1 MSGILLKDIGQLV
14 TVSEEEK
21 LFKVGKEMQDV
32 GIVKN
37 AAMYFTDKIEWLGT
51 DEEVAEFIEA
61 KNIHPDKIIS
71 ANNKAVIP
79 SFVDSHTHIVFAGN
93 RADEFNARLRGATYK
108 EIAEKGGGIQTTV
121 TATRNASIEELFNN
135 GKRLAMSALQYG
147 TTSIEIKS
155 GYGLNLEAELKQLRA
170 IKMLKEELPMRVIAT
185 FLGAHDFPKEY
196 KDSPQKYVD
205 ILCNEM
211 IPRVAEEGLAEYC
224 DAFVDAGYYTYAQGE
239 QIFTAA
245 KEYGLKIRMHA
256 DELADVDAALL
267 ATKIGAVS
275 ADHLLFVS
283 EKNIKAMALA
293 GTVATLLPG
302 TAYFIRMPYA
312 PARNLIDKGVIT
324 AIATDCNPGSSFT
337 ENMQLI
343 LSLSVINMKMTAEEA
358 LSAATLNAAY
368 SLGIANETG
377 SLEIGKSADFAIL
390 NADSYNE
397 LFYHFGINHVSEV
410 YYKGQKVV

>member
-14 TVSEEEK
+14 TVSEDEK
-21 LFKVGKEMQDV
+21 LYKVGSEMQDV
-32 GIVKN
+32 GVVKH

-51 DEEVAEFIEA
+51 SEEVEEFIEVQ
-61 KNIHPDKIIS
+61 NIHPDKIIS
-71 ANNKAVIP
+71 ANNKSVIP

-93 RADEFNARLRGATYK
+93 RAEEFNARLRGATYK

-121 TATRNASIEELFNN
+121 SATRNASIEELFENAKN
-135 GKRLAMSALQYG
+135 LAMSALSYG
-147 TTSIEIKS
+147 TTSMEIKS
-155 GYGLNLEAELKQLRA
+155 GYGLDLETELKQLRA
-170 IKMLKEELPMRVIAT
+170 IKMLKETLPMNIVST

-205 ILCNEM
+205 LLCNEM

-224 DAFVDAGYYTYAQGE
+224 DAFVDAGYYTVEQGE

-245 KEYGLKIRMHA
+245 KEYGMKIRMHA

-267 ATKIGAVS
+267 ATKVGAVS
-275 ADHLLFVS
+275 ADHLLFIS
-283 EKNIKAMALA
+283 EKNIQAMAKA

-312 PARNLIDKGVIT
+312 PARRLIDSGVIT

-368 SLGIANETG
+368 SLGIASRVG
-377 SLEIGKSADFAIL
+377 SLEIRKDADFIIL
-390 NADSYNE
+390 DCDSYSDM
-397 LFYHFGINHVSEV
+397 FYHFGINHVSSV
-410 YYKGQKVV
+410 FHKGQKVV

>member
-14 TVSEEEK
+14 TVSEDEK
-21 LFKVGKEMQDV
+21 LYKVGSEMQDV
-32 GIVKN
+32 GVVKH

-51 DEEVAEFIEA
+51 SEEVEEFIEVQ
-61 KNIHPDKIIS
+61 NIHPDKIIS
-71 ANNKAVIP
+71 ANNKSVIP

-93 RADEFNARLRGATYK
+93 RAEEFNARLRGATYK

-121 TATRNASIEELFNN
+121 SATRNASIEELFENAKN
-135 GKRLAMSALQYG
+135 LAMSPLSYG
-147 TTSIEIKS
+147 TTSMEIKS
-155 GYGLNLEAELKQLRA
+155 GYGLDLETELKQLRA
-170 IKMLKEELPMRVIAT
+170 IKMLKETLPMNIVST

-205 ILCNEM
+205 LLCNEM

-224 DAFVDAGYYTYAQGE
+224 DAFVDAGYYTVEQGE

-245 KEYGLKIRMHA
+245 KEYGMKIRMHA

-267 ATKIGAVS
+267 ATKVGAVS
-275 ADHLLFVS
+275 ADHLLFIS
-283 EKNIKAMALA
+283 EKNIQAMAKA

-312 PARNLIDKGVIT
+312 PARRLIDSGVIT

-368 SLGIANETG
+368 SLGIASRVG
-377 SLEIGKSADFAIL
+377 SLEIRKDADFIIL
-390 NADSYNE
+390 DCDSYSDM
-397 LFYHFGINHVSEV
+397 FYHFGINHVSSV
-410 YYKGQKVV
+410 FHKGQKVV